1 MNECNPLVSV
11 CIPVY
16 NVGKYLERCLASVF
30 AQDYSN
36 IELLVYYDQSDDDT
50 LEKTKKVI
58 KKRPL
63 RGQNY

>member
-1 MNECNPLVSV
+1 MNESNPLVSV
-11 CIPVY
+11 CIPIY
-16 NVGKYLERCLASVF
+16 NVEKYVERCLTSVF
-30 AQDYSN
+30 AQDYTN

>member
-1 MNECNPLVSV
+1 MNESNPLVSV
-11 CIPVY
+11 CIPIY
-16 NVGKYLERCLASVF
+16 NVEKYVERCLTSVF
-30 AQDYSN
+30 AQDYTN

-50 LEKTKKVI
+50 KSH